1 MAIPIGTNNAT
12 LVTPDGIKKLNKNPK
27 ILKLNNSTKKFG
39 FFVFKNRFKIFSVRF
54 VFFIALAKS
63 IPEKTNQKAEDE
75 KPENM
80 SSLGANEKRKDVNKK
95 IKDVKYWGTI
105 SKAKNIIVVNK
116 RVIKIKS
123 FCEFKYGVKVMYKNI
138 GIRKKDIF
146 FINSIFFEF
155 SEFKSILVSY
165 FLAYVIYF
173 SNFCIVIFWTFLRKL
188 KIFIIRR
195 SDSKMFFKLF
205 SKIGLVIKTTK
216 LRNRS

>member
-95 IKDVKYWGTI
+95 IKDVKY
-105 SKAKNIIVVNK
+105 
-116 RVIKIKS
+116 
-123 FCEFKYGVKVMYKNI
+123 
-138 GIRKKDIF
+138 
-146 FINSIFFEF
+146 
-155 SEFKSILVSY
+155 
-165 FLAYVIYF
+165 
-173 SNFCIVIFWTFLRKL
+173 
-188 KIFIIRR
+188 
-195 SDSKMFFKLF
+195 
-205 SKIGLVIKTTK
+205 
-216 LRNRS
+216 